1 MADRSPAALRDA
13 LRVYLVTPDAW
24 GTRAEDVTI
33 TEGLL
38 RAGLRVVQFRDKS
51 AAPRQRERAQQL
63 QALCHAHGALFL
75 VNDDPNLALELDADG
90 VHVGASDASVRE
102 ARAILGPDKIVG
114 ATAGALARA
123 LRALEEGADYLG
135 VGAIFDAAPSKAD
148 AQTRGPAILR
158 ALREEPLLHAFPIV
172 AIGGID
178 TSNAGECFAAG
189 ADGVAMIRGLWHAKD
204 PESTIAALRAPLS

>member
-63 QALCHAHGALFL
+63 QALCHAHGDLFL
-75 VNDDPNLALELDADG
+75 VNDDPNLDNSFFFSFSLLFA
-90 VHVGASDASVRE
+90 VKYYFCSNHIFPVFF
-102 ARAILGPDKIVG
+102 
-114 ATAGALARA
+114 
-123 LRALEEGADYLG
+123 YL
-135 VGAIFDAAPSKAD
+135 FYSM
-148 AQTRGPAILR
+148 
-158 ALREEPLLHAFPIV
+158 F
-172 AIGGID
+172 
-178 TSNAGECFAAG
+178 
-189 ADGVAMIRGLWHAKD
+189 
-204 PESTIAALRAPLS
+204 